1 MPYVNKEPNLVDM
14 FKDIETRLR
23 RLESSK
29 NLNVPTIVG
38 NPPYPNNGDMWVN
51 ISSGANGTLY
61 IYINNAIQTVKVL

>member
-29 NLNVPTIVG
+29 NLNVPVLAG
-38 NPPYPNNGDMWVN
+38 NPVYPNNGDMWVN
-51 ISSGANGTLY
+51 ISSGTNGTLY

>member
-29 NLNVPTIVG
+29 NLNVPVLAG
-38 NPPYPNNGDMWVN
+38 NPAYPNNGDMWVN
-51 ISSGANGTLY
+51 ISSGTNGTLY